1 MVERKEK
8 IQVPTILTSIYGD
21 MVGKVRLGPEQISWL
36 QVGRFTI
43 RYVPRVGVNLTLKI
57 A

>member
-1 MVERKEK
+1 MVERKEM

-21 MVGKVRLGPEQISWL
+21 MVGKVRLGPEQITGYKSEGL
-36 QVGRFTI
+36 TI

-57 A
+57 D